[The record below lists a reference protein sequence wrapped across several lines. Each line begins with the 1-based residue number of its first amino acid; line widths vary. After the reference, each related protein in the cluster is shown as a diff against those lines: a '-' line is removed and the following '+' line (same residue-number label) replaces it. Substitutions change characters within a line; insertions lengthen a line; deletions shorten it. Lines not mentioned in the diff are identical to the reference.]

1 MLDYEQQR
9 KLIIVFILAVVLVI
23 IFAIVALVFIWL
35 PEKEEE
41 YVFEVGTVNSVNVNE
56 ETVIKHYY
64 EEISQMLLNKDT
76 DAIYKLVGKDYLEY
90 NKYTKQDIE
99 KYIQDKNVLGSTLEL
114 VTTESYAVP
123 GYSNVYY
130 LDIKVVDEVYSM
142 GIVIREISPENYTI
156 AFDKFIDY
164 STNVY
169 NGVVNS
175 VELDVYKM
183 VRYTNSVEYGFRV
196 TNNYDKDIVINNNS
210 LANAIILVSSQN
222 QVKTPIMTT
231 LATSQVKLA
240 SKSLNEFVVVYNIS
254 DAYDYYTYNTLV
266 LKDVLYTGMQGTT
279 DIQFNLLK

>member
-9 KLIIVFILAVVLVI
+9 KLIIVFILAVVLVVI
-23 IFAIVALVFIWL
+23 IAIVALVFIWL

-41 YVFEVGTVNSVNVNE
+41 YVFEVGIVNSVNVSE

-99 KYIQDKNVLGSTLEL
+99 KYIQDKNVLGSALEL
-114 VTTESYAVP
+114 VTTETYAVP

-210 LANAIILVSSQN
+210 LANAIIWVNSQN

-254 DAYDYYTYNTLV
+254 DVYDYYTYNTLV